1 MYVSVQRFYAE
12 QMRLLD
18 EGRAEEW
25 AATFTEDGVFG
36 QNSGAEPVRGRT
48 AISAAVRANQ
58 ARLAADPQQRRH
70 VFAMLTV
77 DPAADGAVRAR
88 SYAQVLVTPPGGPT
102 VLHLSAVCE
111 DELVPA
117 AGGWAVRHR
126 QVDHDG
132 V

>member
-1 MYVSVQRFYAE
+1 MQRFYAE
-12 QMRLLD
+12 QMRHLD
-18 EGRAEEW
+18 EGRAREW

-48 AISAAVRANQ
+48 AITAAVRANQ

-77 DPAADGAVRAR
+77 DPAGDGAVRAR

-102 VLHLSAVCE
+102 TLRLSAVCE
-111 DELVPA
+111 DELVPVA
-117 AGGWAVRHR
+117 GGGWAVRHR
-126 QVDHDG
+126 RVDHDG